1 MTPEQ
6 WEKIN
11 EIFHSAAALKGDA
24 RRAFLDQAC
33 GPDALFRREVEAL
46 LKANSNAGDFI
57 LRPAIMEHTTDASE
71 APAPPLIGMTVGH
84 YRIER
89 SIGSGGMGEV
99 YLATDTMLNRL
110 VAFKTLPVSL
120 SDDPLVLRRFRNEAK
135 AAATLNHPNVATI
148 FSVENIDD
156 RPHITMEYVEGQTL
170 DNMNSKGGMD
180 IKLFVRL
187 FSQLADAINHAHE
200 RGIVHRDLKPRN
212 IMISLD
218 GTPKI
223 LDFGLAQ
230 TRPESQYEDKAET
243 NITQPGQ
250 IIGTPAYMSPE
261 QAEGKDVDVRSDIFS
276 FGVVM
281 YEAITGYRPFVGESN
296 AEVISNLLKTEP
308 EAVSDVRPETPIA
321 IAALIARCIRKPV
334 SERFQ
339 SMNEVRK
346 ILATANS
353 AMNAGLSSD
362 ISLSRFYKEAKS
374 ASGLWIAAAAAVVL
388 VASISGWYFVSNRG
402 AQPPINFEN
411 MTIRMLSQSK
421 NVGFAQ
427 ITRDGKSVV
436 YIAIEETEKRSLWI
450 RRIEDKNAL
459 QLLPPQPV
467 QFWGGITVS
476 PDGSQV
482 YYIIAD
488 RMAQHGTL
496 YRISSLGGTPRK
508 LVEAAN
514 DLGSIS
520 PDGQRVLFVRYG
532 DNVNVISANASD
544 GSDERVICSGGENL
558 NFRDPQ
564 FSADG
569 SKIYV
574 IRIDR
579 TDGTEYRSLVEIPVG
594 GGSEMVIVPK
604 QRQRLSEIAVL
615 QDGRGILLNATDPV
629 SNLSQIYYVDPAS
642 GKQTRITNDLNEYVG
657 VSVDL
662 TGKIIVSAQRHD
674 ETMVWAGPTANLASA
689 TAVSPEPNAYLKAV
703 WTPDGRIVFDANE
716 NNRPHIFIMNADGS
730 NSQQLTPKDSS
741 DQQPRVSP
749 DGRFIVFTS
758 DRSGESEIWR
768 MKIDGSEPVL
778 LSRQAGTAEAPVI
791 SADGTKVYFFLN
803 GANKRVLGVVPLDG
817 GEVSEMPLYS
827 ETSSNW
833 CFSPDG
839 KRVAYAFW
847 DEPEKRFKV
856 AVRVLDGS
864 GTQQIIDISPQ
875 FILKWSRDGAS
886 LIYRERELGEKP
898 FSTLWIRN
906 LDRPE
911 AKVLYSSEPDSLID
925 YSESPD
931 GKVAAILR
939 NKLLTDAVAITTAQD
954 SPRP

>member
-24 RRAFLDQAC
+24 RRAFLDEAC
-33 GPDALFRREVEAL
+33 LPNDPIRNEIEAL
-46 LKANSNAGDFI
+46 LNADSNARDFI
-57 LRPAIMEHTTDASE
+57 LNPAINEHPIDGGDDGE
-71 APAPPLIGMTVGH
+71 PIVIGMTVGH

-99 YLATDTMLNRL
+99 YLATDTTLNRL

-120 SDDPLVLRRFRNEAK
+120 SGDPLVLRRFRNEAK

-148 FSVENIDD
+148 FSVENIADK
-156 RPHITMEYVEGQTL
+156 PHITMEYVEGQTL
-170 DNMNSKGGMD
+170 DNVTSAGGME

-212 IMISLD
+212 IMISQD
-218 GTPKI
+218 GIPKI

-230 TRPESQYEDKAET
+230 TRTVSLYGDKADT
-243 NITQPGQ
+243 DLTQPGQ

-261 QAEGKDVDVRSDIFS
+261 QAEGKDVDARSDIFS

-281 YEAITGYRPFVGESN
+281 YEAITGKRPFIGESK

-308 EAVSDVRPETPIA
+308 ADVSIVRPETPSA
-321 IAALIARCIRKPV
+321 IAALITRCIQKPV

-339 SMNEVRK
+339 SMDEVRNV
-346 ILATANS
+346 LANADS
-353 AMNAGLSSD
+353 AVNAGLSSD
-362 ISLSRFYKEAKS
+362 ISLSRFYKEARS
-374 ASGLWIAAAAAVVL
+374 ASGVWILAASAIVL
-388 VASISGWYFVSNRG
+388 VASISGWYFVSGRG
-402 AQPPINFEN
+402 FQPPINFES

-436 YIAIEETEKRSLWI
+436 YISTEETDKRSLWI

-467 QFWGGITVS
+467 QFWGGVTVS

-482 YYIIAD
+482 YYITAN

-508 LVEAAN
+508 LVETAN

-532 DNVNVISANASD
+532 DTVDVISANAND
-544 GSDERVICSGGENL
+544 GSDERVICSGGKNL

-569 SKIYV
+569 GKIYV
-574 IRIDR
+574 IRNDRID
-579 TDGTEYRSLVEIPVG
+579 GVEYRSLVEIPAG
-594 GGSEMVIVPK
+594 GGAETVIIPK
-604 QRQRLSEIAVL
+604 QRQRISEIAVL
-615 QDGRGILLNATDPV
+615 QDGRGMLVNATDPI

-657 VSVDL
+657 VSVDM

-674 ETMVWAGPTANLASA
+674 ETTIWAGSMANLASA
-689 TAVSPEPNAYLKAV
+689 TAVSAEPSAYLRAV
-703 WTPDGRIVFDANE
+703 WTPDRRIVFDATD
-716 NNRPHIFIMNADGS
+716 NNLPHIFIMDADGS

-741 DQQPRVSP
+741 DRQPRVSP

-778 LSRQAGTAEAPVI
+778 LSRQVGTAEAPVI
-791 SADGTKVYFFLN
+791 SADGTKVYFFWTST
-803 GANKRVLGVVPLDG
+803 NKRVLGVVPIDG

-827 ETSSNW
+827 DTSTNW
-833 CFSPDG
+833 SFSPDG

-847 DEPEKRFKV
+847 VEAEMRFKV
-856 AVRVLDGS
+856 AIRELDGS
-864 GTQQIIDISPQ
+864 G
-875 FILKWSRDGAS
+875 
-886 LIYRERELGEKP
+886 
-898 FSTLWIRN
+898 
-906 LDRPE
+906 
-911 AKVLYSSEPDSLID
+911 
-925 YSESPD
+925 
-931 GKVAAILR
+931 
-939 NKLLTDAVAITTAQD
+939 
-954 SPRP
+954 